1 MLQGLTAYLFSDGG
15 GNAVYK
21 SNRKEIRTQRGFTLI
36 ELMIV
41 VAIIGVLAAIAIPA
55 YRDFANRAKM
65 SEVIAAI
72 DAIAQGASEYHAAM
86 GYFPDES
93 YTTRN
98 LADFSELYANITLA
112 NLTPA
117 ENIVIVANFKSTLDL
132 TATTSDSGQLGMI
145 VTYDTTTGY
154 GKAWALSP
162 PATTIDAIYMP
173 KGGH

>member
-1 MLQGLTAYLFSDGG
+1 VDRGKNERM
-15 GNAVYK
+15 K
-21 SNRKEIRTQRGFTLI
+21 SKGKGGFTLI

-55 YRDFANRAKM
+55 YRDYVNRAKM

-72 DAIAQGASEYHAAM
+72 DAIAQGATEYHAAM

-93 YTTRN
+93 YTSRN

-117 ENIVIVANFKSTLDL
+117 ENIGIVANFKPALDL
-132 TATTSDSGQLGMI
+132 TALTSDSGQLEMI
-145 VTYDTTTGY
+145 VTYNMTTGY

-162 PATTIDAIYMP
+162 PETTIDAIYMP